1 MSHGRVLNDSKNVA
15 QYVMPMTIG
24 FAHFE
29 ALTQQQ
35 SGLIN
40 QPPP

>member
-1 MSHGRVLNDSKNVA
+1 MSHGWVLNDSKNVA
-15 QYVMPMTIG
+15 QYVMAMTIG
-24 FAHFE
+24 FVPFE

-35 SGLIN
+35 SSLIN